1 MVHSAVGGHYVPPS
15 EAIESSIFEHTR
27 YAIIRK
33 LDDPYWPTISKESFE
48 ATARHAVWVFGA
60 RFRS

>member
-1 MVHSAVGGHYVPPS
+1 MVHSAVGGHYVSPS

-33 LDDPYWPTISKESFE
+33 LGDPDWPTINKESSE
-48 ATARHAVWVFGA
+48 ATARHAVWVFVG
-60 RFRS
+60 RFSS